1 MVWMS
6 TGHLQNFIDK
16 IWLVSIG
23 ESDTCE
29 CLSSSD
35 DMASL
40 MLPTV
45 AATKLVSKEVAALVK
60 LNTLKFVLYGH
71 NNGL

>member
-1 MVWMS
+1 M
-6 TGHLQNFIDK
+6 
-16 IWLVSIG
+16 SIG
-23 ESDTCE
+23 ELDTCE

-45 AATKLVSKEVAALVK
+45 AATELVSKVVAALFK
-60 LNTLKFVLYGH
+60 LNTLKFILYGY